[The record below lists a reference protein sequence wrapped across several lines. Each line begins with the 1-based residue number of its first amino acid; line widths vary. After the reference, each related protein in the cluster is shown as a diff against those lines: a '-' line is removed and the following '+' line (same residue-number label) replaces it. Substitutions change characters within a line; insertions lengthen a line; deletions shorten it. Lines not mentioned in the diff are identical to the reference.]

1 MLQAFRSR
9 SLSAPPTKRRKDDG
23 DIVAADFVL
32 PSPDSSDDYGQNDAT
47 QLQDI
52 VVRLKEQLVEERQ
65 HREAAAKLADGQRS
79 CLEMECLVEESVEE
93 QVGSFD
99 M

>member
-9 SLSAPPTKRRKDDG
+9 SLSAPPTKRRKDD
-23 DIVAADFVL
+23 IVAEDFVL
-32 PSPDSSDDYGQNDAT
+32 PSPDSSDDYGQNDT
-47 QLQDI
+47 THLQGI

-65 HREAAAKLADGQRS
+65 HREAAEKLADDGQRS

-93 QVGSFD
+93 QVGL
-99 M
+99 